1 MPHQLLLMIFYIAT
15 QQIMQV
21 RKGYWTMWW
30 LLGRDANAMRYNR
43 AGAGEVNFAAFITG
57 HFQMV
62 KNDSLLKS
70 GIRGYV
76 ELNAIC
82 TNRS

>member
-1 MPHQLLLMIFYIAT
+1 MVFRAEDYLYSSAAD
-15 QQIMQV
+15 
-21 RKGYWTMWW
+21 Y
-30 LLGRDANAMRYNR
+30 ANATRYNR

-62 KNDSLLKS
+62 ENDSLLKS